1 MLYQLPNGK
10 TVNLDLADVLNISN
24 QDIQYLL
31 AINAGETIHNPFQGS
46 VIKNNTEKPD
56 NDEEETIE
64 DEIETYYEEYFPD
77 EFPDLPDN
85 LDFNV
90 DLLED

>member
-10 TVNLDLADVLNISN
+10 TVNLDLADVLNINN

-46 VIKNNTEKPD
+46 VIKNNTDKPD
-56 NDEEETIE
+56 DVEDDNE
-64 DEIETYYEEYFPD
+64 DEVETYYEEFFPD
-77 EFPDLPDN
+77 EFPEIPDDF
-85 LDFNV
+85 DFNV

>member
-10 TVNLDLADVLNISN
+10 TVNLDLADVLSISN

-31 AINAGETIHNPFQGS
+31 AINAGEYIQSPFQGS

-56 NDEEETIE
+56 NEEDDTDE
-64 DEIETYYEEYFPD
+64 EIETYYQEYFPD
-77 EFPDLPDN
+77 EFPELPDD

>member
-31 AINAGETIHNPFQGS
+31 AINAGETIQNPFQGS
-46 VIKNNTEKPD
+46 VIKNNTDKPD
-56 NDEEETIE
+56 NEEDDNE
-64 DEIETYYEEYFPD
+64 DEVETYYEEFFPD
-77 EFPDLPDN
+77 EFPEIPDDF
-85 LDFNV
+85 DFNV

>member
-10 TVNLDLADVLNISN
+10 TVNLDLADVLNINN

-46 VIKNNTEKPD
+46 VIKNNTDKPD
-56 NDEEETIE
+56 NEE
-64 DEIETYYEEYFPD
+64 DENDDEVETYYEEFFPD
-77 EFPDLPDN
+77 EFPEIPDDF
-85 LDFNV
+85 DFNV